1 MPKRWED
8 SGAELRQVFEPRP
21 AAKAKGGCS
30 VEDEKERTTPGTEDE
45 VRRETDDDPD
55 VEGHRSMPRTEIGRT
70 EVGRTEVGRTET
82 GRTEP

>member
-8 SGAELRQVFEPRP
+8 FGAQLRQVFEPRP

-45 VRRETDDDPD
+45 VRRENEDDPD
-55 VEGHRSMPRTEIGRT
+55 VEGHRSMPRTEVGRT